1 METTDVA
8 VEVLAS
14 GDRVI
19 LRDRVP
25 ADMDSYVRW
34 QTHGEWR
41 RYDAPWED
49 FPTTAEEIATFRK
62 RFLETCE
69 QESPMP
75 RKRAT
80 IVTKENKP
88 LGWVNRYANERFPE
102 VWFVGISIGE
112 DEYLN
117 QGIGTETL
125 ALWIQYLFTNSDIYR
140 IGLDTWSLNPRMMR
154 VAEKLGFV
162 YEGAQR
168 ELVEWQGKRLDLVHY
183 GMLRREWEEGIIRGQ
198 WRDGLV

>member
-8 VEVLAS
+8 VEVFAS

-25 ADMDSYVRW
+25 ADADSYVRW

-49 FPTTAEEIATFRK
+49 FPTTAEAIATFRK

-69 QESPMP
+69 QEPPMP

-88 LGWVNRYANERFPE
+88 LGWVSRYGEKKNPH
-102 VWFVGISIGE
+102 VWLVGIDICR
-112 DEYLN
+112 DTCLN
-117 QGIGTETL
+117 RGLGTE
-125 ALWIQYLFTNSDIYR
+125 ALRLWVDYVFAISDVHKL
-140 IGLDTWSLNPRMMR
+140 GLDTWSFNPRMIR
-154 VAEKLGFV
+154 VAEKVGFA
-162 YEGAQR
+162 YEGRQR
-168 ELVEWQGKRLDLVHY
+168 EMRQWQGEWLDLLHF
-183 GMLRREWEEGIIRGQ
+183 GILREEWSGTSKAAGSHA
-198 WRDGLV
+198 